1 MKFNLTL
8 WWFVWS
14 GCLQIVKGFFNYTES
29 MKFLEKDLEEI
40 IYNATPDELHK
51 RGLFTLV
58 NPTVKRQLK
67 IGNYGVADLVYF
79 KRRSH
84 IEGFLAEPSPNLL
97 VDVFELKKDKIGIS
111 AFLQAVGYARGIK
124 SYLDHRGIDSEV
136 RITLIGREIDSSG
149 CFVLIPSVFDNVRF
163 YTYDYGIDGIKFK
176 SHNEYWLSNEGFG
189 NED

>member
-29 MKFLEKDLEEI
+29 MKFLEKHLEEI

-58 NPTVKRQLK
+58 NP
-67 IGNYGVADLVYF
+67 
-79 KRRSH
+79 
-84 IEGFLAEPSPNLL
+84 AEPSPNLL